1 VGENDF
7 FIPSMDLASEHG
19 VAPVPYFL
27 QFGTTPIVV
36 RTSSKSQKVHLE
48 LLLAQRCGCPKC
60 CRPCLCHGHACMFYW
75 ARKCTINLCGAPVY
89 DKNAADGISGTLS
102 VFIYLAF

>member
-27 QFGTTPIVV
+27 QFGTTPTVV

-48 LLLAQRCGCPKC
+48 LLLAQRCGCPNTEKLK
-60 CRPCLCHGHACMFYW
+60 RPEPRQVKLNVDATFFS
-75 ARKCTINLCGAPVY
+75 
-89 DKNAADGISGTLS
+89 D
-102 VFIYLAF
+102 

>member
-27 QFGTTPIVV
+27 QFGTTPTVV

-60 CRPCLCHGHACMFYW
+60 LNSSITRL
-75 ARKCTINLCGAPVY
+75 NY
-89 DKNAADGISGTLS
+89 DKQYEKSSFFLDPTHQNPE
-102 VFIYLAF
+102 